1 MDMEN
6 MGNAVESVESADAS
20 QYVVFTLGE
29 EEYALDIHRVVEIVT
44 PTAITRVPKA
54 PNYIKGVINLR
65 GEIIPVMGL
74 RERFN
79 LPLIEQT
86 EDTRI
91 IIFKVD
97 EASIGGIVDS
107 VAEVISLSKEAI
119 EGLSN
124 FSNDLSMDFIY
135 GVGKIEQRIIT
146 LLNID
151 KLVSSAKNEG

>member
-1 MDMEN
+1 MDINN
-6 MGNAVESVESADAS
+6 MGTKVESLDSR
-20 QYVVFTLGE
+20 QYVVFRLE
-29 EEYALDIHRVVEIVT
+29 EEYGLDIQRVVEIVT

-54 PNYIKGVINLR
+54 PHYIKGVINLR

-79 LPLIEQT
+79 LAPSDET
-86 EDTRI
+86 ENTRI
-91 IIFKVD
+91 IIFKVED
-97 EASIGGIVDS
+97 ASIGGIVDS
-107 VAEVISLSKEAI
+107 VAEVVYLTQEEI
-119 EGLSN
+119 EGVSN

-151 KLVSSAKNEG
+151 RLVSSAKSEG